1 MRGADHHRAEK
12 ILVVS
17 LFLAFSTCVSL
28 PAQTFSLITGREP
41 VTSLDGLWRFHTG
54 DNPAWADSSFDD
66 SNWPLVRS
74 DESWTKQG
82 YPAFNGY
89 AWYRFKIEVPGHGR
103 SIDLFLNEIVDGY
116 QVYANGKLI
125 GSAGSA
131 VATSDPVFMAPAA
144 TFPLPTAGNGKQSI
158 QIALRVWTY
167 RPIASWFG

>member
-1 MRGADHHRAEK
+1 MLSRGSQSTGETGFRVRGVRHNRAES
-12 ILVVS
+12 ILAVS
-17 LFLAFSTCVSL
+17 LLLALFACVSL

-54 DNPAWADSSFDD
+54 DNPAWADPHFDD

-89 AWYRFKIEVPGHGR
+89 AWYRFKIEVPGDGPPF
-103 SIDLFLNEIVDGY
+103 DLFLNEIVNGY

-125 GSAGSA
+125 GSAGAA
-131 VATSDPVFMAPAA
+131 VATSDPVFMAPAT
-144 TFPLPTAGNGKQSI
+144 TFPLPTAG
-158 QIALRVWTY
+158 
-167 RPIASWFG
+167 